1 MQFQEK
7 KIEEFKTKHGEIFAI
22 EIEDKSCLVRKP
34 TRKDI
39 SFAQASAPNNPYKM
53 QEVLFDNCWIEGD
66 AEFKE
71 KVDYFLPALDQFSK
85 IIETKTA
92 ELKKL

>member
-1 MQFQEK
+1 MFTEK
-7 KIEEFKTKHGEIFAI
+7 KIEELKAKHGEIFAI
-22 EIEDKSCLVRKP
+22 EIEDKSCLFRKP

-39 SFAQASAPNNPYKM
+39 SFAQASATNNNIYKM
-53 QEVLFDNCWIEGD
+53 QEVLYENCWLEGD
-66 AEFKE
+66 PEFKE
-71 KVDYFLPALDQFSK
+71 NVDYFLPALDQFSK